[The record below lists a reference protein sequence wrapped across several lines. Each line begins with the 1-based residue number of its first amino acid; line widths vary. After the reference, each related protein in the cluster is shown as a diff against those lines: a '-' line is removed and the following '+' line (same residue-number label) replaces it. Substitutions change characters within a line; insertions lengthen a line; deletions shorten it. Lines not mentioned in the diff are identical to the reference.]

1 MNDLSI
7 QGSRAYATAYASNEL
22 KVQSSSQAVADT
34 TKSAMNASGDVVT
47 ISAEALNKFQ
57 NEVNFPSSVNSSSSQ
72 EAVVSGSGST
82 DTQPGTNTPP
92 PPPTPPVTTP
102 FNGEGIRPPV

>member
-7 QGSRAYATAYASNEL
+7 QGSRAYAVAYASNDAKTQAVAQTTTTTL
-22 KVQSSSQAVADT
+22 ASGQSSSDKV
-34 TKSAMNASGDVVT
+34 S

-57 NEVNFPSSVNSSSSQ
+57 SETTLTSSVTSTSGGEP
-72 EAVVSGSGST
+72 EAPGSG
-82 DTQPGTNTPP
+82 GTETVQSGGSTPP
-92 PPPTPPVTTP
+92 PQTPPVVTP